1 MATFQNKR
9 ANTIDA
15 INKAALKAGE
25 IAFVVAGDDKGRGYV
40 GIDGAAGTAV
50 PFVAGAADEAKKLST
65 AHGFSATGDV
75 TAAAVDFDGTG
86 DVALN
91 VSINAKAVDEGKLSD
106 SVNASLDLA
115 DSALQK
121 ADITEGATNGTI
133 AVEGTD
139 VAVHGLQDAAYET
152 VANLHKYAD
161 DADDAVKA
169 AVVNTLTAADASVT
183 VAGTTTDKTVG
194 VKLDPAADNAIKLG
208 TDGLKVTLPDAV
220 EYTIV
225 KDADAGDYAAIYHL
239 TKDGAN
245 VGAAINIPK
254 DMVVKS
260 GEVVTNPEGQPEG
273 TYLVL
278 TLANATSDKIY
289 INVSDLIEYVTSGSV
304 AGDMVVIAVSDDHK
318 VTATI
323 TDGTINKEKLTVAV
337 QTSLGLADSAL
348 QKDDIA
354 EGSANGTISVD
365 GTDVSVHGLGDA
377 AYTTV
382 AALNEYADNTAT
394 TKVAALKGT
403 DADATTAITV
413 YGARALAQKGVDDA
427 AAALAEAEKKVA
439 SVTAADG
446 TITVAGTATAP
457 TVKVA
462 VSAVD
467 GNAVVAKNDGIYVAT
482 PESMA
487 AGNGISIANN
497 TVSAKVVAANGLS
510 VDADGIKMGLATA
523 AVAGAVKASDE
534 ITVTDGVLGFGDVD
548 LGTLD

>member
-75 TAAAVDFDGTG
+75 TAAAVNFDGTG

-91 VSINAKAVDEGKLSD
+91 VSINAKAVDKGKLSD
-106 SVNASLDLA
+106 SVNTSLDLA

-133 AVEGTD
+133 AVEGTA

-169 AVVNTLTAADASVT
+169 AVVNTLTATDASVT

-382 AALNEYADNTAT
+382 AALNKYADNSAA

-403 DADATTAITV
+403 ATDASTAITV
-413 YGARALAQKGVDDA
+413 YGARALAQEGIDDA
-427 AAALAEAEKKVA
+427 ADALAEAEKKVA

-467 GNAVVAKNDGIYVAT
+467 GNAVVAKDDGIYVAT

-497 TVSAKVVAANGLS
+497 TVSAKVVAVNGLS